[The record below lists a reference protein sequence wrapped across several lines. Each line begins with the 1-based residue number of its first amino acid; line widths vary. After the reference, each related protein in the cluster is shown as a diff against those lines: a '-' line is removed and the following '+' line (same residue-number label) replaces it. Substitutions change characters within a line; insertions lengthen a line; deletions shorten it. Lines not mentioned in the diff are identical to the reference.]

1 MNMFKSL
8 PYFVILQGKKYK
20 INVDFRVMIEFE
32 KIIMDKMIKKDEK
45 IKLILQ
51 KFYPF
56 FSVESNYNLLLN
68 NIDLYK
74 EASDKLIWFY
84 RCGGKENYHKS
95 VPGISKAK
103 TTEIY
108 DYDIDDEYIWGAFW
122 DRGIDLTADRLHWWK
137 FKALWNTMPETA
149 QFEKIKNYRAYS
161 GKDEQLTNLK
171 EYWTLPVSTEE
182 QERQDKLYELLT

>member
-68 NIDLYK
+68 NIDLV
-74 EASDKLIWFY
+74 L
-84 RCGGKENYHKS
+84 
-95 VPGISKAK
+95 
-103 TTEIY
+103 
-108 DYDIDDEYIWGAFW
+108 
-122 DRGIDLTADRLHWWK
+122 
-137 FKALWNTMPETA
+137 
-149 QFEKIKNYRAYS
+149 
-161 GKDEQLTNLK
+161 
-171 EYWTLPVSTEE
+171 
-182 QERQDKLYELLT
+182 